1 MDIHEIRLSSLSA
14 SYKFGTD
21 IVKHIGIMIN
31 QIDMGYIRQ
40 AFAMMRE
47 EKLFSSIYI
56 LGTALAIAF
65 TMVMAVVYY
74 AKLANI
80 APEVNR
86 SRTVYVRGMSKR
98 SVQDTLRWIPTNYSG
113 DEVKKWLYPLKSAE
127 VVSATY
133 NVSRYTSDRQ
143 YLKCDN
149 HKLVPVVT
157 RMVDANFFKVYQYRF
172 VYGRPFTQE
181 DCEDNLEKP
190 TASAII
196 SRDIAEK
203 AFGKDV
209 NPIGKT
215 LNYGFIIRIVGVIEP
230 TSSIM
235 EESFGQLFIAY
246 NEDAEQAVV
255 VLKEGCTVKDL
266 EKELEEIAHKRSV
279 SDKEYDYS
287 LQNAVLPHAQIKMSD
302 KNELFSWRRI
312 FGSLF
317 PKVFVLLLV
326 PALNLSG
333 LVAARMRRRLAE
345 MGVRKAFGAT
355 RRTLLSQVISENLVL
370 TLFGGIVGL
379 VITWLLLH
387 VFRSWLF
394 SAFGHTAFTLPEPT
408 LAGEMLFSPLIFVI
422 ALVVCMVLNLM
433 AAFIPAWLSLRNP
446 IVESMNE
453 RK

>member
-1 MDIHEIRLSSLSA
+1 MTR
-14 SYKFGTD
+14 YF
-21 IVKHIGIMIN
+21 
-31 QIDMGYIRQ
+31 RQ
-40 AFAMMRE
+40 ALAMMRE

-74 AKLANI
+74 AKLADI

-86 SRTVYVRGMSKR
+86 SHTVYLTGMVKR
-98 SVQDTLRWIPTNYSG
+98 AVNDTLRWVQVDYTA
-113 DEVKKWLYPLKSAE
+113 DEVKEWLYPLKSAE
-127 VVSATY
+127 VVSVTV
-133 NVSRYTSDRQ
+133 NVSRYNSDRQ

-149 HKLVPVVT
+149 HKLVPVVA
-157 RMVDANFFKVYQYRF
+157 RSVDANFFKVYQFRF

-181 DCEDNLEKP
+181 DCLHEGYVKGDATVP
-190 TASAII
+190 AII

-209 NPIGKT
+209 DPVGKT
-215 LNYGFIIRIVGVIEP
+215 LNFGYLIHIVGVIEP

-235 EESFGQLFIAY
+235 EESFGQLFLAY
-246 NEDAEQAVV
+246 NGDTDHVIV
-255 VLKEGCTVKDL
+255 VLKKGCTVEDL
-266 EKELEEIAHKRSV
+266 EKELAEIAHRRSV
-279 SDKEYDYS
+279 SDKEYDY
-287 LQNAVLPHAQIKMSD
+287 APGMVLPHAQWKMTD
-302 KNELFSWRRI
+302 DREAVLVSWKHI
-312 FGSLF
+312 SISLF

-355 RRTLLSQVISENLVL
+355 RRTLLTQVISENLVL
-370 TLFGGIVGL
+370 TLCGGFVGL
-379 VITWLLLH
+379 IVTWLLLY

-394 SAFGHTAFTLPEPT
+394 FAVGNSAFTLPEPT
-408 LAGEMLFSPLIFVI
+408 VDGEMLFSPLIFAI
-422 ALVVCMVLNLM
+422 GLVVCMVLNLM
-433 AAFIPAWLSLRNP
+433 AALIPTWLSLRNP

-453 RK
+453 KK

>member
-1 MDIHEIRLSSLSA
+1 MRYL
-14 SYKFGTD
+14 K
-21 IVKHIGIMIN
+21 
-31 QIDMGYIRQ
+31 Q
-40 AFAMMRE
+40 ALAMMRE

-74 AKLANI
+74 AKLADI

-86 SRTVYVRGMSKR
+86 SRTVYLQGMVKR
-98 SVQDTLRWIPTNYSG
+98 SVQDTLRRQSTSYTAT
-113 DEVKKWLYPLKSAE
+113 EVKEWLYTLKSAE
-127 VVSATY
+127 VVSATI
-133 NVSRYTSDRQ
+133 NASRYTSDRQ

-157 RMVDANFFKVYQYRF
+157 RIVDANFFKVYQFRF

-181 DCEDNLEKP
+181 ECLNENNYIENAVMP
-190 TASAII
+190 AII
-196 SRDIAEK
+196 SRDIAEQ

-209 NPIGKT
+209 DPVGKT

-235 EESFGQLFIAY
+235 EESFGQLFLALDQ
-246 NEDAEQAVV
+246 EAEQVIV
-255 VLKEGCTVKDL
+255 VLKKGCTVKDL

-279 SDKEYDYS
+279 SDKEWDYS
-287 LQNAVLPHAQIKMSD
+287 LHGTIFPHAQWKMSAD
-302 KNELFSWRRI
+302 GVAMSWSSI
-312 FGSLF
+312 LKSLF

-355 RRTLLSQVISENLVL
+355 RRTLLNQVISENLLL
-370 TLFGGIVGL
+370 TLCGGFVGL
-379 VITWLLLH
+379 LITWLLLY

-394 SAFGHTAFTLPEPT
+394 FAVGNTAFTLPEPT
-408 LAGEMLFSPLIFVI
+408 VAGEMLFSPLIFVI
-422 ALVVCMVLNLM
+422 ALAVCIVLNLM
-433 AAFIPAWLSLRNP
+433 AALIPAWLSLRNP

-453 RK
+453 KK